1 MAHRGIC
8 FAPAWAPAI
17 PPRIE
22 VGAGRSGISLEAVP
36 RASPSACA
44 VSGIRDAPGQPI
56 DRGNLRQSGNLAAS
70 AQGSEASQEREHRQL
85 RTVQLGA
92 DAGEEKR
99 IEIRFLRDQGVEA
112 DHVESCFPPRRRAV
126 SVNRQ
131 WTCTGRVCVIEI
143 VAADDVAAARGRL
156 TDVVEW
162 LGRHGVTSDCL
173 PAVSNGDDAVQLQT
187 IAEDKRAGVLVA
199 GAYGHNRLREWVL
212 GGVTRDI
219 LVRSR
224 RCSLLSH

>member
-1 MAHRGIC
+1 M
-8 FAPAWAPAI
+8 
-17 PPRIE
+17 
-22 VGAGRSGISLEAVP
+22 
-36 RASPSACA
+36 
-44 VSGIRDAPGQPI
+44 
-56 DRGNLRQSGNLAAS
+56 
-70 AQGSEASQEREHRQL
+70 
-85 RTVQLGA
+85 
-92 DAGEEKR
+92 
-99 IEIRFLRDQGVEA
+99 
-112 DHVESCFPPRRRAV
+112 
-126 SVNRQ
+126 
-131 WTCTGRVCVIEI
+131 CVIEI